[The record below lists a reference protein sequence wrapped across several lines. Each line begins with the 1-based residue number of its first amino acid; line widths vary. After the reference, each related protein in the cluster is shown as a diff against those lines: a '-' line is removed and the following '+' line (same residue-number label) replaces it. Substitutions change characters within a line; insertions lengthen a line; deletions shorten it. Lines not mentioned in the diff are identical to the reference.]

1 MIDTSV
7 LHSWICLLL
16 VSIVILVEQDVE
28 LGQLRHALGQ
38 LREEKEKETGQAN
51 KLDKELDGEYSL
63 IGLSD
68 EATFLFDRISQCLQT
83 TIGGSR
89 RNSTCWSRTPERRE
103 TDLML

>member
-16 VSIVILVEQDVE
+16 VSIVILIEQDVE
-28 LGQLRHALGQ
+28 LGQLRQALEQ
-38 LREEKEKETGQAN
+38 LQEEKETGRVN
-51 KLDKELDGEYSL
+51 KLAEELDGEYSL

-103 TDLML
+103 TDLTL

>member
-16 VSIVILVEQDVE
+16 VSIVILIEQDVE

-38 LREEKEKETGQAN
+38 LREEKEKETGRAN
-51 KLDKELDGEYSL
+51 KLAEELDGEYSL

-68 EATFLFDRISQCLQT
+68 EATFLFDRISQCL
-83 TIGGSR
+83 
-89 RNSTCWSRTPERRE
+89 
-103 TDLML
+103 